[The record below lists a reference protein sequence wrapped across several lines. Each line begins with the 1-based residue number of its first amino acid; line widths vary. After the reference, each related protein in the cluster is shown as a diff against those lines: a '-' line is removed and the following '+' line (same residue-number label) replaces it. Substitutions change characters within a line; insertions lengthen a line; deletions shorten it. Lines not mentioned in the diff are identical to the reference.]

1 LALVEL
7 SIVEQR
13 YRAVL
18 AVLAGEAV
26 VDVAAYHQVS
36 RQSVHTWLRRYRADG
51 LSGLADRSRRPV
63 SCPHQAP
70 PQVEAVVC
78 ELRREH
84 PRWGPRRLV
93 HELARAGR
101 VHPVPSRMTVHRILV
116 RHGLIEP
123 GARRKKCA
131 DYVRWE
137 RPAPM
142 ALWQLDIMG
151 SVLIADRGA
160 VGGVREVK
168 LISGID
174 GHSRFCVIATVTA
187 RTTSRAV
194 CSAFLAALTRFG
206 VPEQVLTDNGV
217 QFTGKYLHPRRTEVL
232 FDRICARNGIDHLLT
247 KIRSPT
253 TTGKIERWHQGIQT
267 ELLDDHDP
275 FDDLRAAQ
283 AAVDEWVHH
292 YNHVRPHQARDMD
305 TPASHFTPIPRP
317 AAHRP
322 AALDP
327 ARAHWAAR
335 PRTRP

>member
-1 LALVEL
+1 M
-7 SIVEQR
+7 
-13 YRAVL
+13 
-18 AVLAGEAV
+18 
-26 VDVAAYHQVS
+26 
-36 RQSVHTWLRRYRADG
+36 
-51 LSGLADRSRRPV
+51 
-63 SCPHQAP
+63 
-70 PQVEAVVC
+70 
-78 ELRREH
+78 
-84 PRWGPRRLV
+84 
-93 HELARAGR
+93 
-101 VHPVPSRMTVHRILV
+101 PSRSSIYRTLV
-116 RHGLIEP
+116 RHGLVI
-123 GARRKKCA
+123 ATTRKRPRS

-137 RPAPM
+137 RPGSM
-142 ALWQLDIMG
+142 QLWQLDIMG

-275 FDDLRAAQ
+275 FDDLRAASLKVVFCSLLKGWPWL
-283 AAVDEWVHH
+283 AK
-292 YNHVRPHQARDMD
+292 RP
-305 TPASHFTPIPRP
+305 
-317 AAHRP
+317 
-322 AALDP
+322 
-327 ARAHWAAR
+327 
-335 PRTRP
+335 